1 VADFIQCD
9 PLNDLRNLLQIKIL
23 ASLHHPK
30 LILDHALSGG
40 ASMYSKG
47 LLAKESVSAII
58 TPGQNALVNYAIRFG
73 GQKLEDAS
81 FELRSVREIEQIID
95 YFQIE
100 EIILNEL
107 VGYPKPKILELVDFL
122 IGLAKDNP
130 DLTFT
135 YLVHDYFGV
144 CPIYTLLDYNIKY
157 CGVPSDLS
165 YCDKCLQLNPLMNV
179 VAPLVKQDY
188 PTLTMN
194 VWREHFGELLAC
206 VSKIVCFSQSSKTIL
221 QRAYPQLPDEK
232 IEVTPHSVDW
242 VRPVDIRK
250 NSEQLNIAVVGHLE
264 VQKGAQIVSMLATY
278 MDYHNLNIL
287 IHVFGEIF
295 EPNES
300 FGFLKKVVKHGRF
313 TRTDLPKL
321 MEENE
326 IDLVLI
332 PSICPETFSFTTEE
346 AMSMHLPLAVF
357 DLGAPAERVRHYDKG
372 IVLQQQDP
380 EYVIGKIYEQFN
392 RKLVLNSNIGK
403 DITFVCVSNNEL
415 VYDRNLLS
423 SAFMTEHPIIKYD
436 NRETNLPIPK
446 RYNDAIDKLTASDY
460 RGWIFFVHNDFS
472 LLEPLDPVLQ
482 KLDPNCLYGP
492 IGAVLQ
498 NGEKKLVGQILQG
511 HNGGLLYHGT
521 RIDQPAPVDTVDCQA
536 LLVHT
541 DLLRSHPVR
550 FDEDER
556 LAFHQYVEEF
566 CVQANVKYGVQT
578 YAIPIQCKHTNWRTP
593 KRSFDLAI
601 DYIHSKYPNKQW
613 AGTFTHLS

>member
-1 VADFIQCD
+1 
-9 PLNDLRNLLQIKIL
+9 
-23 ASLHHPK
+23 
-30 LILDHALSGG
+30 
-40 ASMYSKG
+40 
-47 LLAKESVSAII
+47 
-58 TPGQNALVNYAIRFG
+58 
-73 GQKLEDAS
+73 
-81 FELRSVREIEQIID
+81 
-95 YFQIE
+95 
-100 EIILNEL
+100 
-107 VGYPKPKILELVDFL
+107 L
-122 IGLAKDNP
+122 IGLAKDKP
-130 DLTFT
+130 DLKFT
-135 YLVHDYFGV
+135 YMVHDYFEV

-165 YCDKCLQLNPLMNV
+165 YCDKCLQLNPSMNA

-188 PTLTMN
+188 PDLRMH
-194 VWREHFGELLAC
+194 VWRKHLGELLAC

-221 QRAYPQLPDEK
+221 QRAYPQLLDEK

-242 VRPVDIRK
+242 VRPVEPRK
-250 NSEQLNIAVVGHLE
+250 NSKQLNIAVIGHLE

-278 MDYHNLNIL
+278 VDYHNLNIL

-332 PSICPETFSFTTEE
+332 PSICPETFSFTTQE
-346 AMSMHLPLAVF
+346 AMNMQLPLAVF

-372 IVLQQQDP
+372 IILQQQDS
-380 EYVIGKIYEQFN
+380 EYILGKIYEHFN
-392 RKLVLNSNIGK
+392 RKLVLNSNIRK

-423 SAFMTEHPIIKYD
+423 SAFMTEHPVLKYD
-436 NRETNLPIPK
+436 NRETNLPIPS
-446 RYNDAIDKLTASDY
+446 RYNDAIDMLLDSSY
-460 RGWIFFVHNDFS
+460 HGWIFFVHNDFS
-472 LLEPLDPVLQ
+472 LLEPVDHFIDSLDHH
-482 KLDPNCLYGP
+482 CLYGP

-498 NGEKKLVGQILQG
+498 NGEKKLAGQILQG
-511 HNGGLLYHGT
+511 HNSGLIYQGT
-521 RIDQPAPVDTVDCQA
+521 QIDKPTRVDTVDCQA

-541 DLLRSHPVR
+541 DLFRSHPLR
-550 FDEDER
+550 FDEHER

-566 CVQANVKYGVQT
+566 CVQADVQHEIKT
-578 YAIPIQCKHTNWRTP
+578 YAIPLRCKHASWRILN
-593 KRSFDLAI
+593 RSFDLAI
-601 DYIHSKYPNKQW
+601 DYIRSKYPNKQW